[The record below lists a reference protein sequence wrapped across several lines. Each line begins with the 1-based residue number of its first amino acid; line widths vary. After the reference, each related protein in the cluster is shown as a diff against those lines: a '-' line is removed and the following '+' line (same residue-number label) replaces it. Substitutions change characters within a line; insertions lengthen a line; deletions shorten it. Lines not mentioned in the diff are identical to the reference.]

1 MNQNA
6 VEYIKNHIKEFL
18 PLEYQDA
25 DVIVKPVVKNNDRVL
40 TGLTVLKD
48 GGNIA
53 PTVYLEPYWEE
64 VEKGRLLS
72 SVLEEIA
79 QIQTGENNRGPFDL
93 SMMKDYEK
101 VKPKLFIRM
110 CDPEKNMEYL
120 KDKPY
125 TACGELAA
133 SYRIEVLKEGE
144 MNGSIAVTDDILRSW
159 GITKG
164 QLHQDAV
171 QTEKERNPACLYRM
185 DDILF
190 SSQSANL
197 LKEDAPLQI
206 GDMPIF
212 VLTNRDKMDG
222 AGTMVQDGI
231 LEKVGELLGTD
242 YYVLPSSIHEVLI
255 LPDNGEMD
263 VKELESMV
271 REVNATQVAPHE
283 LLSDKVQYYDRASKT
298 LGRKQEKGIL
308 SRLAENKKQIQEKDV
323 KEKGAGRTGRNEPG
337 L

>member
-1 MNQNA
+1 MDQNA
-6 VEYIKNHIKEFL
+6 VEYIRNHIKEFL
-18 PLEYQDA
+18 PPEYQDA
-25 DVIVKPVVKNNDRVL
+25 DVIVEPVLKNNDRVL
-40 TGLTVLKD
+40 TGLTIFKE
-48 GGNIA
+48 GSNMA

-64 VEKGRLLS
+64 IKRGRLLS

-79 QIQTGENNRGPFDL
+79 QIQLGENNRGTFDL
-93 SMMKDYEK
+93 SMLKDYEK

-110 CDPEKNMEYL
+110 CDPEKNTEYL

-133 SYRIEVLKEGE
+133 SYRIQVLEEKE
-144 MNGSIAVTDDILRSW
+144 MNGSAAITNEVLRSW
-159 GITKG
+159 GITKE

-171 QTEKERNPACLYRM
+171 QAERERKPACLYRM

-190 SSQSANL
+190 SEQAENL
-197 LKEDAPLQI
+197 LEEGAPLQA
-206 GDMPIF
+206 GELPIF
-212 VLTNRDKMDG
+212 VLTNRDKSEG
-222 AGTMVQDGI
+222 AGVMVQDGV
-231 LEKVGELLGTD
+231 LKKVGELLGAD
-242 YYVLPSSIHEVLI
+242 YYVLPSSIHEVLV

-283 LLSDKVQYYDRASKT
+283 LLSDKVQYYDRDSKT

-323 KEKGAGRTGRNEPG
+323 KEKGAGRTSRNEPG

>member
-1 MNQNA
+1 MDQNA

-48 GGNIA
+48 GGNMA

-110 CDPEKNMEYL
+110 CDPEKNTEYL

-133 SYRIEVLKEGE
+133 SYRIQSL
-144 MNGSIAVTDDILRSW
+144 SLPT
-159 GITKG
+159 GIKWTG
-164 QLHQDAV
+164 RGLW
-171 QTEKERNPACLYRM
+171 YRM
-185 DDILF
+185 EF
-190 SSQSANL
+190 WKKWENC
-197 LKEDAPLQI
+197 
-206 GDMPIF
+206 
-212 VLTNRDKMDG
+212 
-222 AGTMVQDGI
+222 
-231 LEKVGELLGTD
+231 
-242 YYVLPSSIHEVLI
+242 
-255 LPDNGEMD
+255 
-263 VKELESMV
+263 
-271 REVNATQVAPHE
+271 
-283 LLSDKVQYYDRASKT
+283 
-298 LGRKQEKGIL
+298 LGRIIMCSLPL
-308 SRLAENKKQIQEKDV
+308 SMRYLSCRI
-323 KEKGAGRTGRNEPG
+323 TGRWM
-337 L
+337 